1 MMLNLF
7 FQAASVLMLIFQ
19 DLGSIPLLNAA
30 AVTVF
35 FKSIATVIGPTPPG
49 TGDAND
55 AFEMI
60 SSKSVSPFYFPL

>member
-1 MMLNLF
+1 MWSLF
-7 FQAASVLMLIFQ
+7 FQAAFVLMQLFQ
-19 DLGSIPLLNAA
+19 DLMSIPLLNAA

-55 AFEMI
+55 AFEII
-60 SSKSVSPFYFPL
+60 SSKSVSPLSFPSW

>member
-1 MMLNLF
+1 MLNLF
-7 FQAASVLMLIFQ
+7 SQAAFVSMPLSQ
-19 DLGSIPLLNAA
+19 DLMAIPLLNAV

-55 AFEMI
+55 AFEII
-60 SSKSVSPFYFPL
+60 SLKSVSPLSLPS